1 MRKTPI
7 IVAAATG
14 ACQGT
19 CMRGSLG
26 SRGQPGGLAGSGA
39 GIAR

>member
-7 IVAAATG
+7 IVAAVTS

-26 SRGQPGGLAGSGA
+26 SRDDAE
-39 GIAR
+39 ARQMTGVNVG